1 MFIITL
7 PLPALI
13 SDFAYRRELAKSLVF
28 VLQTILNHIGKKYT
42 THTFFINHSLLF
54 DNIYYP
60 VLKNHKKANKERKKQ
75 TIQCNKNCCRKRY
88 QTLFLL
94 IDKTNCWN
102 YTISHVIALKKV
114 VNLKRGLCWMR
125 LISIL
130 SN

>member
-13 SDFAYRRELAKSLVF
+13 SDFAYRWELAKSLVF

-60 VLKNHKKANKERKKQ
+60 VLKNHKKANKREK
-75 TIQCNKNCCRKRY
+75 NKLYSATRTAAENATRHCFY
-88 QTLFLL
+88 L
-94 IDKTNCWN
+94 
-102 YTISHVIALKKV
+102 
-114 VNLKRGLCWMR
+114 
-125 LISIL
+125 
-130 SN
+130 